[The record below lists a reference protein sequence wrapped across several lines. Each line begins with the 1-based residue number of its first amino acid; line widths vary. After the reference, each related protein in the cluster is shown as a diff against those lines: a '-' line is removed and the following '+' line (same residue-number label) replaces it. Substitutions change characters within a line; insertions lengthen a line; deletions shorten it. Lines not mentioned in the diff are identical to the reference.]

1 LNSLDRINEFLVE
14 KKDECRLFKEFRESI
29 GKCLKQPLSEKMK
42 DLKNNHGLISSSIK
56 DELTKT
62 RNTITPNRE
71 DFAYLAGYIDAEC
84 SLDINKTMQK
94 NGKSPV
100 YRPQLQCNNTKSPFF
115 YWAAKRFGGQFH
127 FLDKS
132 HLPNC
137 RNQILWRISN
147 LQLDPILK
155 GILPF
160 LTSKKPICEKMIQL
174 RQLTFSGKER
184 MSPNHPGFGEWYE
197 SIAHSRK
204 LIYEE
209 VRHLNSIC

>member
-1 LNSLDRINEFLVE
+1 MNIVKN
-14 KKDECRLFKEFRESI
+14 
-29 GKCLKQPLSEKMK
+29 KQ
-42 DLKNNHGLISSSIK
+42 GLIPFLIK
-56 DELTKT
+56 DELNKI
-62 RNTITPNRE
+62 RNTITPSKE

-84 SLDINKTMQK
+84 SLDVNKTMQK

-132 HLPNC
+132 HIPNC

-174 RQLTFSGKER
+174 RQLTFSGKKR
-184 MSPNHPGFGEWYE
+184 MSPNHPNFNEWYK

-209 VRHLNSIC
+209 ICHLNNIY